1 MSRNK
6 IIFYVA
12 AVLVIVLALVF
23 GAQVKKL
30 QKQLPAAVRII
41 PSESKS
47 RSDVAQNGSDENV
60 ANAALRPEVLVKFR
74 AGTSSDQIVQITSRF
89 NDQLQDEIEAV
100 PGLTSIN
107 DRDDGDAAA
116 VAAQYRALP
125 EVEYAEPNYEIEIDQ
140 RVANRQPLR
149 ADRQT
154 EQWALSRIALP
165 EAWNK
170 TTGSNGIVVGV
181 LDSGVEYTHVG
192 LVNNIWTRPSGMMPY
207 HDQDL
212 GTIDDVHGY
221 NAVANDGDPLDANGH
236 GTACAG
242 IVGGYFE
249 TRSGSCG
256 VNQHVA
262 IMPLK
267 FVNAGGFGSTA
278 DAIEAINYAIERRR
292 AGVNLRVINV
302 SWELGERSRALEET
316 IRAAYAAGILFVV
329 SSGSDGAN
337 NDGRPRYPANYT
349 IGNVISVAATNK
361 SDVLAQF
368 SNYSAGSVHLA
379 APGEA
384 VLTTAL
390 GNEYELHSGTAMAAS
405 FVSGVAALALS
416 VHPNASVDQLRALL
430 LEAVDNLPALQGK
443 VSTGGRINALRAVGQ
458 PRG

>member
-1 MSRNK
+1 MTRNK
-6 IIFYVA
+6 IIFYIA
-12 AVLVIVLALVF
+12 AVLVVVLALAF
-23 GAQVKKL
+23 GAQVRRL

-41 PSESKS
+41 PSDSKS
-47 RSDVAQNGSDENV
+47 RSDGGQDGAEEN
-60 ANAALRPEVLVKFR
+60 AGNATQRPEVLVKFR
-74 AGTSSDQIVQITSRF
+74 AGISSDQINQIASRF

-125 EVEYAEPNYEIEIDQ
+125 EVEYAEPNCEIEIDQ
-140 RVANRQPLR
+140 RVANRQRLR

-154 EQWALSRIALP
+154 EQWAFSRIALP
-165 EAWNK
+165 EAWKK
-170 TTGSNGIVVGV
+170 TTGSNAVVVGV

-192 LVNNIWTRPSGMMPY
+192 LVNNIWTRPAEMMPY

-221 NAVANDGDPLDANGH
+221 NAVANDGDPLDDIGH

-242 IVGGYFE
+242 IIGGYFE
-249 TRSGSCG
+249 NRSGSCG
-256 VNQHVA
+256 INQQVA

-278 DAIEAINYAIERRR
+278 DAIEAINYAIDRRR

-302 SWELGERSRALEET
+302 GWELAERSRALEET
-316 IRAAYAAGILFVV
+316 IRAASAAGILFVV

-337 NDGRPRYPANYT
+337 NESSPRYPANYS
-349 IGNVISVAATNK
+349 IGNIISVAATSKN
-361 SDVLAQF
+361 DVLAQS
-368 SNYSAGSVHLA
+368 SNYGPDVQLA
-379 APGEA
+379 APGED

-390 GNEYELHSGTAMAAS
+390 GNEYELRSGTSMAAS
-405 FVSGVAALALS
+405 LVTGVAALTLS
-416 VHPNASVDQLRALL
+416 VHPDLAVDQLRARL
-430 LEAVDNLPALQGK
+430 LESVDKLPALQGK
-443 VSTGGRINALRAVGQ
+443 VTTGGRINALKAVSK
-458 PRG
+458 